1 MKSRLSKWLPTQEE
15 HYLYE
20 MLALTVSNWQEW
32 VSFAKERRTLRVG
45 VNSWPSLCKVS
56 RYRDSQGLLPW
67 AVDPVLAW
75 ASREAAEWGARM
87 TPAQQLPF
95 SIIQWKIQDA

>member
-1 MKSRLSKWLPTQEE
+1 MGQSLGL
-15 HYLYE
+15 
-20 MLALTVSNWQEW
+20 V
-32 VSFAKERRTLRVG
+32 FAGILG
-45 VNSWPSLCKVS
+45 LGSLVILILLLQVS
-56 RYRDSQGLLPW
+56 RYRDSQGSLPW